1 MSNKVIEQYQKHN
14 NLDIRIELHKRYSK
28 NKFGFNNWIFS
39 NYQITDDIK
48 VLELGCGTGE
58 LWKNQLDVID
68 KMEQLIVT
76 DFSSDMVEK
85 TKSVIGNRDNVEYK
99 IMDIQNISFE
109 NETFDIVIANMLLH
123 HVDDIDKALDE
134 VNRVLKKGGI
144 FYCATFGE
152 NGVVDY
158 LASLFKNEINQ
169 ELENKTFTLQNGKTY
184 LNRHFDTVEK
194 LIYDDELQV
203 TSIDDLV
210 QYIQSLKGIS
220 EIGSL
225 EEEIIRKRLESEFSN
240 GMLIIPKEYGMF
252 IARKEN

>member
-1 MSNKVIEQYQKHN
+1 MK
-14 NLDIRIELHKRYSK
+14 
-28 NKFGFNNWIFS
+28 
-39 NYQITDDIK
+39 
-48 VLELGCGTGE
+48 
-58 LWKNQLDVID
+58 
-68 KMEQLIVT
+68 QLIIT
-76 DFSSDMVEK
+76 DFSNDMVET
-85 TKSVIGNRDNVEYK
+85 TKLVIGNRDNVNYER
-99 IMDIQNISFE
+99 MDIQNISFK

-123 HVDDIDKALDE
+123 HVNDIDKAISE

-158 LASLFKNEINQ
+158 LASLFKDVVNQ
-169 ELENKTFTLQNGKTY
+169 NLENKTFTLQNGKAF
-184 LNRHFDTVEK
+184 LNKYFDTVEK

-225 EEEIIRKRLESEFSN
+225 EEEIIRNRLESEFNN

-252 IARKEN
+252 IARKES